1 MNKQLVLAAALAA
14 SVMACKSGN
23 PNLRNEIGVKINATQ
38 PAIQKCYQNV
48 LYTSRKVRG
57 MMVLQMAANAEGQF
71 IDVNTLRDEP
81 ANPVL
86 RYCVVQELSK
96 LRLDKAPGKRIEI
109 TSVPIKFEWSNP

>member
-1 MNKQLVLAAALAA
+1 MNKHVLLLAVLVGAAG
-14 SVMACKSGN
+14 CKSGN
-23 PNLRNEIGVKINATQ
+23 PNLRNEIGAKIASTQ
-38 PAIQKCYQNV
+38 PAIQQCYQNV

-86 RYCVVQELSK
+86 RYCVVQELAK
-96 LRLDKAPGKRIEI
+96 LRLDKPPGKRVDIQ
-109 TSVPIKFEWSNP
+109 SVPIRFDWSNP